1 MIQRIQSIWLLLS
14 AILAGF
20 LIRGGIVHFIDRSGQ
35 KFYTGF
41 SGIYKQIDNGTEV
54 LRSSI
59 PMASLIILIP
69 VLSIIIIFLYKSR
82 KAQKVLSLIL
92 ICLSLCLI
100 ILVIFYSHILS
111 GSYGAEL
118 VPGVKMTFPMLI
130 LIFEVLAYSG
140 ISRDERLVKSFDRL
154 R

>member
-1 MIQRIQSIWLLLS
+1 MIQRIQTIWLLLS
-14 AILAGF
+14 AILSGF
-20 LIRGGIVHFIDRSGQ
+20 LTRGGIVNFIDKSGQ

-41 SGIYKQIDNGTEV
+41 AGIYKQIENGTEA

-59 PMASLIILIP
+59 PMASLIVLIP
-69 VLSIIIIFLYKSR
+69 LISLIVIFLYKNR
-82 KAQKVLSLIL
+82 KLLKVFNLVLIS
-92 ICLSLCLI
+92 LSLCLI

-111 GSYGAEL
+111 RGYGAAL
-118 VPGVKMTFPMLI
+118 VPGVKMTFPPLI

-140 ISRDERLVKSFDRL
+140 ISKDDRLVKSYDRL

>member
-20 LIRGGIVHFIDRSGQ
+20 LIRGGNVNFIDKSGQ

-41 SGIYKQIDNGTEV
+41 SGIYKQIDNGAEV
-54 LRSSI
+54 LRGSV
-59 PMASLIILIP
+59 PMASVIILIP
-69 VLSIIIIFLYKSR
+69 VISIIVIFLYKSR
-82 KAQKVLSLIL
+82 KVQKVLSLVL

-100 ILVIFYSHILS
+100 ILVVFYSHILS
-111 GSYGAEL
+111 KSYGAEL
-118 VPGVKMTFPMLI
+118 VWGVKMTFPLLI

-140 ISRDERLVKSFDRL
+140 ISKDERLVKSYDRL

>member
-14 AILAGF
+14 AILGGF
-20 LIRGGIVHFIDRSGQ
+20 LIRGGIVNFIDKSGQ

-41 SGIYKQIDNGTEV
+41 SGIYKQIENGSEA
-54 LRSSI
+54 LRSSVS
-59 PMASLIILIP
+59 MASLIILIP
-69 VLSIIIIFLYKSR
+69 VISIIIIFLYKSR

-100 ILVIFYSHILS
+100 ILVIFYSYILS
-111 GSYGAEL
+111 KSYSAEL
-118 VPGVKMTFPMLI
+118 VPGVKMTFPLLI
-130 LIFEVLAYSG
+130 LVFEVLAYSG
-140 ISRDERLVKSFDRL
+140 ISKDDRIVKSYDRL